1 MKNVKLFL
9 LACVKYQ
16 QEHIIAGLRTRAAE
30 SWEKSSRW
38 CSRSVLPTAC
48 PESFAWGYGVVAK
61 YIKVEGCLKEEGHWL
76 GGA

>member
-16 QEHIIAGLRTRAAE
+16 RGHIIAGLRTRAAE

-61 YIKVEGCLKEEGHWL
+61 YIKVEGCLKKEGHWL